1 MNSQQL
7 MYFEKILSTVSSKL
21 CSHDGQ
27 FVETNKRV
35 IETDQRIN
43 KVEFNLNKGLDRLS
57 VIEKDIADIIHWLK
71 AFEAKKFS
79 N

>member
-1 MNSQQL
+1 MNSNQL

-27 FVETNKRV
+27 FVETNKRI
-35 IETDQRIN
+35 IEADQRIN
-43 KVEFNLNKGLDRLS
+43 TIEFNSNKELDRLS
-57 VIEKDIADIIHWLK
+57 IIEKDIADIKHWLK
-71 AFEAKKFS
+71 AFETKKYS